1 MIRIRGE
8 NGSRGNGRRG
18 RGMERGG
25 YTTFCMNVRIS
36 PSLFPSD
43 PVLRCTWVQ
52 ISPQN
57 LTACTRQELCLSDD
71 TTTRFGFFTIDVDV
85 NGSRRTWCDDGL
97 WPSWNRFRGWG
108 LTAKT
113 VPASRENG
121 SSAKTVP
128 HISCIYGPFSRI
140 DMHPRNQF
148 PIMSCAFG
156 FFFFKTS

>member
-1 MIRIRGE
+1 METGAEETGDVDVVWRG
-8 NGSRGNGRRG
+8 GG
-18 RGMERGG
+18 GG

-71 TTTRFGFFTIDVDV
+71 TTIRFGFFTIDVDV

-97 WPSWNRFRGWG
+97 
-108 LTAKT
+108 KCT
-113 VPASRENG
+113 V
-121 SSAKTVP
+121 
-128 HISCIYGPFSRI
+128 
-140 DMHPRNQF
+140 
-148 PIMSCAFG
+148 IMIM
-156 FFFFKTS
+156 